1 MKSIFA
7 EWTEIVRCFRKSRI
21 AAGIFVAV
29 LMLVTASL
37 RPAYAADMPSEDDQ
51 DVLVRATLM
60 TFNDA
65 NMTGNYAVFIAKA
78 SKQFQSQIAPE
89 KLAASLESF
98 RVNRL
103 FFDNVVTEDYDST
116 EKPTIDAEGG
126 LNLGGLFRTDDMEVK
141 YKLRFIQND
150 NVWKLLGF
158 NVDAKK
164 QK

>member
-7 EWTEIVRCFRKSRI
+7 EWVQI
-21 AAGIFVAV
+21 ARRFVAV
-29 LMLVTASL
+29 AGVAFSILMIASPRL
-37 RPAYAADMPSEDDQ
+37 AYAVDMPSEDDR
-51 DVLVRATLM
+51 DVMVRSTLM

-65 NMTGNYAVFIAKA
+65 NMTGNYSVFIAKS

-89 KLAASLESF
+89 KLASSLESF
-98 RVNRL
+98 RTNRL
-103 FFDNVVTEDYDST
+103 FFESVVTEDYDST

-126 LNLGGLFRTDDMEVK
+126 LNLGGVFKTDDMEVK

-164 QK
+164 QQ

>member
-7 EWTEIVRCFRKSRI
+7 ELTQFLRRPGRLHALVGAFVVLVML
-21 AAGIFVAV
+21 AAA
-29 LMLVTASL
+29 L
-37 RPAYAADMPSEDDQ
+37 RPAYAVDMPSDDDQ
-51 DVLVRATLM
+51 DVLVRSTLM

-89 KLAASLESF
+89 KLMASLESF

-103 FFDNVVTEDYDST
+103 FFESVVTEDYDST

-126 LNLGGLFRTDDMEVK
+126 LNLAGVFKTDDMEVK

-164 QK
+164 KQ